1 MIQGVIDVYSA
12 IKQDLR
18 PTPATAHYVFSLHDI
33 ARVFEGMMLMSPKS
47 KVKSKR
53 EKMSTLDMTSS
64 RSDMRGSKC
73 FTLHC
78 DQINKSISSFGV
90 HMSVGIFTAW
100 VFVMHGNF
108 CWGGIWGTYPS
119 NNGTC
124 MDCHTLGFD
133 GNTSVN
139 FQNLAL
145 FYV

>member
-64 RSDMRGSKC
+64 RSDFRGSM
-73 FTLHC
+73 
-78 DQINKSISSFGV
+78 SFIQLV
-90 HMSVGIFTAW
+90 
-100 VFVMHGNF
+100 
-108 CWGGIWGTYPS
+108 
-119 NNGTC
+119 
-124 MDCHTLGFD
+124 LGFHA
-133 GNTSVN
+133 GKIRITIHLSRFRN
-139 FQNLAL
+139 
-145 FYV
+145 